1 MAVTGKLYLPEKSMT
16 HNKELTMDFKHTTKR
31 QLYYDQVIEF
41 YQKTGYSAYKIEK
54 LGIVPLKRKAI
65 HNWIVN
71 FVAENG
77 KITSQTSMQSKE
89 SQTNEELDALKAEV
103 AELKEQLRIE
113 KLRNRLNEKIIDI
126 AEERWHIEIRKKAGT
141 KQ

>member
-1 MAVTGKLYLPEKSMT
+1 
-16 HNKELTMDFKHTTKR
+16 MDFKHTTKR

-54 LGIVPLKRKAI
+54 LGIVPLKRKA
-65 HNWIVN
+65 IVN

>member
-1 MAVTGKLYLPEKSMT
+1 MYLPEKKT

>member
-1 MAVTGKLYLPEKSMT
+1 MLRY
-16 HNKELTMDFKHTTKR
+16 DFFLSIQHSSLFHI
-31 QLYYDQVIEF
+31 QLFLFHQQLKFYAFQVIEF

>member
-1 MAVTGKLYLPEKSMT
+1 MT

-89 SQTNEELDALKAEV
+89 LQTNEELDALKAEV